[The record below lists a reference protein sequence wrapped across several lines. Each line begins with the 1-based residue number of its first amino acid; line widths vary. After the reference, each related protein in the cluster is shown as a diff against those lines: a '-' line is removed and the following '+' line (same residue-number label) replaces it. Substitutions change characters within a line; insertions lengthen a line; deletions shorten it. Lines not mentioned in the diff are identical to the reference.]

1 MIHCPAHREQA
12 SSRLRYS
19 ADRSQVSARFAFVV
33 WPEEFLRG
41 SDEKHAFDWDN
52 SRSPSSAAI
61 RCAPAFIVKFSSVQ
75 RYASLLWYR
84 DPEHLRARQHDIG
97 GAGVMRACRAS
108 SRSLRGRRSSLRRI
122 LHCWCRWSQTSR

>member
-1 MIHCPAHREQA
+1 MIYCPAHREQA

-61 RCAPAFIVKFSSVQ
+61 RCAPAFIVSFPRCRSGRTDTTTLELAVAAPAAERTRQ
-75 RYASLLWYR
+75 IAS
-84 DPEHLRARQHDIG
+84 
-97 GAGVMRACRAS
+97 
-108 SRSLRGRRSSLRRI
+108 
-122 LHCWCRWSQTSR
+122 